1 MSEFLMG
8 FDVLALGALLGA
20 LILFGAAVWVLV
32 DNRPLEDLNR
42 RHAQSAKSPADG
54 RPETPK
60 PPATTSATGRRG
72 RGGRAA

>member
-20 LILFGAAVWVLV
+20 LLLFGAVIWVLV

-42 RHAQSAKSPADG
+42 RPAQSGTRLPDRGPDS
-54 RPETPK
+54 PK
-60 PPATTSATGRRG
+60 PPARPTPSRGDG

>member
-20 LILFGAAVWVLV
+20 LLLFGAVIWVLV
-32 DNRPLEDLNR
+32 DNRP
-42 RHAQSAKSPADG
+42 
-54 RPETPK
+54 TP
-60 PPATTSATGRRG
+60 SGGDG